1 MGTHYAN
8 LDYINLFE
16 KLGKIQSFLS
26 EDLFINK
33 IKFNNPEEV
42 WKIYTGQSNNLL
54 LFFSKLALQDQILFI
69 KFLDYYLLDNDEKIE
84 LFKDRAEVISSIIS
98 TFKEKHRSN
107 NLTKIELYGFY
118 DVFFN
123 QYNKE
128 QILIDF
134 GATFKYIETDKNE
147 PTVDKNDEITK
158 NVCDWLNNF
167 NSILR
172 ENYKDI
178 WEKYNTP
185 FLKEIKS
192 EGDKPYIEPGATSK
206 VEVDINAGK
215 QFFDIISPKLTID
228 DFSNK

>member
-54 LFFSKLALQDQILFI
+54 LFFSKITLQDQILFI

-98 TFKEKHRSN
+98 TFIEKHRSN
-107 NLTKIELYGFY
+107 NLTKIELYSFY

-147 PTVDKNDEITK
+147 PTLDKNDEITR

-178 WEKYNTP
+178 WEKYNTS
-185 FLKEIKS
+185 FLNKNEGEAFNIKNKNLDVNS
-192 EGDKPYIEPGATSK
+192 
-206 VEVDINAGK
+206 DIS
-215 QFFDIISPKLTID
+215 IL
-228 DFSNK
+228 

>member
-147 PTVDKNDEITK
+147 PTVDKNDEITR

-185 FLKEIKS
+185 FLKENES

-215 QFFDIISPKLTID
+215 QFFEIISPKLTID

>member
-54 LFFSKLALQDQILFI
+54 LFFSKITLQDQILFI

-147 PTVDKNDEITK
+147 PILDKNDEITR

-178 WEKYNTP
+178 WEKYNTS
-185 FLKEIKS
+185 FLNKNEGEAFNIKNKNLDVNS
-192 EGDKPYIEPGATSK
+192 
-206 VEVDINAGK
+206 DIS
-215 QFFDIISPKLTID
+215 IL
-228 DFSNK
+228 

>member
-185 FLKEIKS
+185 FLKENKS
-192 EGDKPYIEPGATSK
+192 EGDKPYIEPGETSK

-215 QFFDIISPKLTID
+215 QFFEIISPKLTID